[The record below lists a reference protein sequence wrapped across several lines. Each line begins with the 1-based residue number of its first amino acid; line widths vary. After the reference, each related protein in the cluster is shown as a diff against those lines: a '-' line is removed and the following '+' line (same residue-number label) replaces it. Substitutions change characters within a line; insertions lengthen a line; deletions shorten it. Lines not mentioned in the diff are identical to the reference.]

1 MTQEGGEPGKS
12 EGQRLDDLLRDANQY
27 YEYLKRKHN
36 NQTRLHVALASVV
49 VWFAAFAVLGL
60 GAITTIHRP
69 EVFEY
74 LVAAFL
80 VAVVIGASAGLVMY
94 ASRRKRGVKLVELG
108 VMLDTLNRGG
118 ALSSEGGLRL
128 MDAMHQAALQ
138 VKKRSLDSAYE
149 YGVVVFIVVVLIGQ
163 NPAIA
168 ALAGVVACI
177 YFRHEALQEYKE
189 EETKYEDSKKELLQ
203 SL

>member
-1 MTQEGGEPGKS
+1 MRQEGGEPGKA
-12 EGQRLDDLLRDANQY
+12 EGQRPGELLRDANEH
-27 YEYLKRKHN
+27 YEYLKRKHD

-69 EVFEY
+69 AVFEY

-80 VAVVIGASAGLVMY
+80 VAVVIGAAAGLVMY
-94 ASRRKRGVKLVELG
+94 ANRRKRGIKLVELG
-108 VMLDTLNRGG
+108 LMLDKLNAET
-118 ALSSEGGLRL
+118 ALSSENGLRL
-128 MDAMHQAALQ
+128 TDAMHQAALQ
-138 VKKRSLDSAYE
+138 VKRRSLDSAYE
-149 YGVVVFIVVVLIGQ
+149 YGVAVFIVVVLIGQ
-163 NPAIA
+163 NAAIA
-168 ALAGVVACI
+168 ALAGVIAYI

>member
-1 MTQEGGEPGKS
+1 MTQEGGEPGKP
-12 EGQRLDDLLRDANQY
+12 EGQRLDELLREANEY
-27 YEYLKRKHN
+27 YDYLKRKHN
-36 NQTRLHVALASVV
+36 NQTRLHIALASVV

-74 LVAAFL
+74 LVVAFL
-80 VAVVIGASAGLVMY
+80 VAVLIGAAAGLVMY
-94 ASRRKRGVKLVELG
+94 ASRRKRGLKLVELG
-108 VMLDTLNRGG
+108 TMLDKMNGG
-118 ALSSEGGLRL
+118 TALSSENGLRL

-138 VKKRSLDSAYE
+138 VTKRGLDSAYE
-149 YGVVVFIVVVLIGQ
+149 YGVVAFIVVVLIGQ

-168 ALAGVVACI
+168 ALAGVIAYL
-177 YFRHEALQEYKE
+177 YFRHEALQEYKK
-189 EETKYEDSKKELLQ
+189 EETKYEDSKKELVQ

>member
-1 MTQEGGEPGKS
+1 MTQQGGEPRKP
-12 EGQRLDDLLRDANQY
+12 EGQRLDDLIRDANEY

-36 NQTRLHVALASVV
+36 NQTRLHVALVSVV

-69 EVFEY
+69 AVFEY
-74 LVAAFL
+74 LVGALL
-80 VAVVIGASAGLVMY
+80 VAVLIGAAAGLVMY
-94 ASRRKRGVKLVELG
+94 ASGRKRGLKLVELG
-108 VMLDTLNRGG
+108 TMLDKMNGG
-118 ALSSEGGLRL
+118 AALSSENGLRL
-128 MDAMHQAALQ
+128 VDVMHQAALQ

-149 YGVVVFIVVVLIGQ
+149 YGIVVFIVVVLIGQ
-163 NPAIA
+163 NAAVA
-168 ALAGVVACI
+168 ALAGVIAYL
-177 YFRHEALQEYKE
+177 YFRHEALQEYEK

>member
-1 MTQEGGEPGKS
+1 MTQEGGEPGKP
-12 EGQRLDDLLRDANQY
+12 EGQRLDDLLREANEY

-60 GAITTIHRP
+60 GAITTIHQP
-69 EVFEY
+69 AVFET

-80 VAVVIGASAGLVMY
+80 AAVVIGAAAGLVMY
-94 ASRRKRGVKLVELG
+94 ASRRKRGLKLVELG
-108 VMLDTLNRGG
+108 TMLDKMNQGA
-118 ALSSEGGLRL
+118 ALSSESGLRL
-128 MDAMHQAALQ
+128 TDAMHRAALD

-149 YGVVVFIVVVLIGQ
+149 YGIVVFIVVVLVGQ
-163 NPAIA
+163 NPAVA
-168 ALAGVVACI
+168 ALAGVVAYL
-177 YFRHEALQEYKE
+177 YFRHEALSEYEKE
-189 EETKYEDSKKELLQ
+189 EMKYEDSKKELLQ